1 MKIYVCVKHVPDS
14 AATITV
20 KDETDIEEAITF
32 LINPYD
38 EHAIT
43 EAHRL
48 KSLFSDAEIIAVS
61 VAKAAGKN
69 TLRSALAMGADRGIL
84 VTTDER
90 LDSIMTARAL
100 KAAILSDGQPELILT
115 GKESI
120 DAEGMQ
126 TMFRLAHLL
135 GLPAATNVVSIE
147 PQNDRV
153 LISCEKEAGALEK
166 LQLGMRCILAA
177 GKGLNTPRYPTFPE
191 IVKARK
197 KEIKQITLAELNL
210 AKADSRVELVRLEPI
225 VENREPQELT
235 GSPVEIAAKIVQVL
249 SEEARVI

>member
-20 KDETDIEEAITF
+20 KGATDIEEGITF

-38 EHAIT
+38 EHAVT

-48 KSLFSDAEIIAVS
+48 KSVIPDTEVIAVS
-61 VAKAAGKN
+61 VAKTAGEN

-84 VTTDER
+84 VTTDDR
-90 LDSIMTARAL
+90 LDPMMTAQAL
-100 KAAILSDGQPELILT
+100 KTAILNDGQPGLIMT

-135 GLPAATNVVSIE
+135 DMPAATNVVSIK
-147 PQNDRV
+147 PQDGAV
-153 LISCEKEAGALEK
+153 LVSCEKEAGALEK
-166 LQLGMRCILAA
+166 LELSLPCILAA
-177 GKGLNTPRYPTFPE
+177 GKGLNTPRYPTFPD

-197 KEIKQITLAELNL
+197 KEIKQATLAELNL
-210 AKADSRVELVRLEPI
+210 PKPASGVELLHLEPI
-225 VENREPQELT
+225 VEKREPQELT
-235 GSPVEIAAKIVQVL
+235 GSPAEIAAKIVRVL
-249 SEEARVI
+249 KEDARVI